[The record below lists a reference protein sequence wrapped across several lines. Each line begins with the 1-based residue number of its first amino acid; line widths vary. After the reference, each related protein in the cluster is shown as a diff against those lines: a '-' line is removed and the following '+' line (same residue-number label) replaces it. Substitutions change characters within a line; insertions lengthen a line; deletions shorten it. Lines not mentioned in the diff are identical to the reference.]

1 MTVQEF
7 RCFNRF
13 YTNLI
18 GALDYGRHLY
28 SPYTLTEA
36 RLLYE
41 LAHTEEQVD
50 AADLR
55 VTLSLDA
62 GYLSRL
68 LGKFE
73 ERELITR
80 GRSEQDSRRRRIA
93 LTPHGREAASVLEER
108 SQETAGRLL
117 DKVRDRDR
125 ARLTES
131 MATIRELL
139 GDTVGERG
147 QERGQAR
154 TRGQVHER
162 EQEQGRERERGRG
175 DGPGGGAGARPVAS
189 GRVTLRTTRP
199 GDLGWMVQRNAELYA
214 REYGFDLSYEAL
226 VARIVADF
234 AAHFAP
240 RWDRAWIA
248 ELDGTRAGQVLCV
261 RDEAEGAAE
270 DSHGEGAEGDGTGR
284 EDGSGHAAG
293 GGGAEGAE
301 GEGTGRIRRARL
313 RLLLV
318 EPEAR
323 GHGIGERLVAACTDF
338 AREAGYDELVL
349 WTNSVLTSARRIYER
364 AGFELVAERPHHS
377 FGQDLVG
384 QDWRLPLRGG
394 RTAVPGDL

>member
-7 RCFNRF
+7 RRFNRF
-13 YTNLI
+13 YTNFI

-41 LAHTEEQVD
+41 LANSPGQVD

-73 ERELITR
+73 ERELITT
-80 GRSEQDSRRRRIA
+80 GRSEEDSRRRRVT
-93 LTPHGREAASVLEER
+93 LTPHGRETASTLEER
-108 SQETAGRLL
+108 SQDSAGRLL
-117 DKVRDRDR
+117 EQLPGPDR
-125 ARLTES
+125 ARLVES
-131 MATIRELL
+131 MTTIRELL
-139 GDTVGERG
+139 GDAAPSDT
-147 QERGQAR
+147 
-154 TRGQVHER
+154 
-162 EQEQGRERERGRG
+162 
-175 DGPGGGAGARPVAS
+175 GPEPPPTARPGPAS
-189 GRVTLRTTRP
+189 DQVTLRTTRP

-226 VARIVADF
+226 VAHIVAEF
-234 AAHFAP
+234 ADHFDP

-248 ELDGTRAGQVLCV
+248 ELNGKPAGQVMCV
-261 RDEAEGAAE
+261 RDRADEGARADGE
-270 DSHGEGAEGDGTGR
+270 DESGGGTKTESGGETGDGGERSGR
-284 EDGSGHAAG
+284 RE
-293 GGGAEGAE
+293 
-301 GEGTGRIRRARL
+301 RIRRARL

-323 GHGIGERLVAACTDF
+323 GHGIGGRLVAACADF
-338 AREAGYDELVL
+338 ARDAGYEELVL

-384 QDWRLPLRGG
+384 QDWRLRL
-394 RTAVPGDL
+394 

>member
-7 RCFNRF
+7 RRFNRF
-13 YTNLI
+13 YTNFI

-28 SPYTLTEA
+28 TPYTLTEA

-41 LAHTEEQVD
+41 LANTPGQVD

-73 ERELITR
+73 ERELITT
-80 GRSEQDSRRRRIA
+80 GRSEQDSRRRRIT
-93 LTPHGREAASVLEER
+93 LTPRGRETASTLEER
-108 SQETAGRLL
+108 SQDSAGRLL
-117 DKVRDRDR
+117 ERLPGPDR
-125 ARLTES
+125 ARLVES

-139 GDTVGERG
+139 GD
-147 QERGQAR
+147 A
-154 TRGQVHER
+154 
-162 EQEQGRERERGRG
+162 
-175 DGPGGGAGARPVAS
+175 GPLDTDPPGAGPEPAS
-189 GRVTLRTTRP
+189 GARSGPASDRVTLRTTRP

-226 VARIVADF
+226 VAHIVAEF
-234 AAHFAP
+234 ADHFDP

-248 ELDGTRAGQVLCV
+248 ELNGKPAGQVMCV
-261 RDEAEGAAE
+261 RDEADE
-270 DSHGEGAEGDGTGR
+270 DAQADGETGSAR
-284 EDGSGHAAG
+284 GRGDGSGAKTERGDGGEAAPG
-293 GGGAEGAE
+293 GRDGSG
-301 GEGTGRIRRARL
+301 GEGGRCGPGRIRRARL

-323 GHGIGERLVAACTDF
+323 GHGIGGRLVAACTDF
-338 AREAGYDELVL
+338 ARDAGYEEMVL

-384 QDWRLPLRGG
+384 QDWRLRL
-394 RTAVPGDL
+394 

>member
-7 RCFNRF
+7 RRFNRF
-13 YTNLI
+13 YTNFI

-41 LAHTEEQVD
+41 LANSPGQVD

-73 ERELITR
+73 EHELITT
-80 GRSEQDSRRRRIA
+80 GRSEQDSRRRRIT
-93 LTPHGREAASVLEER
+93 LTPHGREAASTLEER
-108 SQETAGRLL
+108 SQDSAGRLL
-117 DKVRDRDR
+117 EQLPGPDR
-125 ARLTES
+125 ARLVES

-139 GDTVGERG
+139 GDT
-147 QERGQAR
+147 
-154 TRGQVHER
+154 
-162 EQEQGRERERGRG
+162 
-175 DGPGGGAGARPVAS
+175 GPSDAGPPRAAPEPAS
-189 GRVTLRTTRP
+189 GDHSGPTSDQVTLRTTRP

-226 VARIVADF
+226 VAHIVAEF
-234 AAHFAP
+234 ADHFDP
-240 RWDRAWIA
+240 HWDRAWIA
-248 ELDGTRAGQVLCV
+248 ELNGKPAGQVMCV
-261 RDEAEGAAE
+261 RDDADEDARADGENETGSVAKADREGRVESGAAVE
-270 DSHGEGAEGDGTGR
+270 SGDGRRGR
-284 EDGSGHAAG
+284 R
-293 GGGAEGAE
+293 
-301 GEGTGRIRRARL
+301 GRIRRARL

-323 GHGIGERLVAACTDF
+323 GHGIGGRLVAACTDF
-338 AREAGYDELVL
+338 ARDAGYEEMVL

-384 QDWRLPLRGG
+384 QDWRLRL
-394 RTAVPGDL
+394 